1 MKFRTLMLFLLPC
14 ALIGVSFMVS
24 FVGIF
29 LEFSMA
35 DFLDETSRIIP
46 YAILFVAAL
55 VLVGLTICRE
65 MTKYEVAAAASI
77 YVAVQ
82 LIFHLALEAV
92 SPHGFEFGI
101 IYYFGFAY
109 NQCFIDLVSE
119 ISGDASMSFLGVFST
134 YLFVLF
140 GKNQEEQ
147 SE

>member
-1 MKFRTLMLFLLPC
+1 MKFRTLMLFMLPG
-14 ALIGVSFMVS
+14 ALIGVSFMVRI
-24 FVGIF
+24 VGIF
-29 LEFSMA
+29 LMLSFI
-35 DFLDETSRIIP
+35 DDQTSYIILHTV
-46 YAILFVAAL
+46 LFAAAL

-82 LIFHLALEAV
+82 LIFYLALEAV
-92 SPHGFEFGI
+92 RPHGLEFGL

-109 NQCFIDLVSE
+109 NQCFIDALRA
-119 ISGDASMSFLGVFST
+119 ISGNEQVAFLGVFST

-140 GKNQEEQ
+140 GKDQVEQ